1 MPDFDEMK
9 KKSYFRDKIALTI
22 KPRPGI
28 VFEKDFEWKRKLI
41 ERAFKKSSPNDKNYG
56 VYVTPI
62 SKKKYKVEIWTKIAI
77 RNFDVPLKDHELA
90 DIFNLDPEFQ
100 DVDKELKKI
109 KSNLRGE
116 CDAHYS
122 KCFYKRR
129 RTRPA
134 QRFRRLA

>member
-1 MPDFDEMK
+1 
-9 KKSYFRDKIALTI
+9 
-22 KPRPGI
+22 
-28 VFEKDFEWKRKLI
+28 
-41 ERAFKKSSPNDKNYG
+41 DKNYG

-77 RNFDVPLKDHELA
+77 KSFNVPLGDYELEEM
-90 DIFNLDPEFQ
+90 FNLDSYYQ
-100 DVDKELKKI
+100 DVDEELKKI

-129 RTRPA
+129 
-134 QRFRRLA
+134 